1 MKENMKADR
10 SEQEDE
16 NKPDC
21 KPQSFETC
29 HPSSNTTR
37 TVVPYAAGGGY
48 DDDDTMNVAKPTAR
62 NCHTVSETG
71 TSGVKPPSL
80 PQGTGEARSNDPNNE
95 QPFSDPLKD
104 RRESSSHAKPS
115 PLLSL
120 EVSKDES
127 DSSDC
132 NIQGISFTTKSSSS
146 TSLNEKYD
154 ESEATLSTINHEGI
168 IERDQSS
175 QNFEDGN
182 RRANDD
188 RKPAPSEVEGVINS
202 TKLKDSF
209 PVVLMMML
217 DKETEAKSTVV
228 KWLSNGDGFEVMNQ
242 NGFEKEIIPKYF
254 QGPCIFSSF
263 VRKLYRWH
271 FRQIEKHTTGYYVF
285 VNEVSGINSPVN
297 GICGNFSNSIRI
309 VCARRINGV
318 RISNEELNLM

>member
-1 MKENMKADR
+1 MSTQYQECLLLYIGTFATMKENMKADR

-62 NCHTVSETG
+62 NCHTGSETG
-71 TSGVKPPSL
+71 TSGLKPPSL

-188 RKPAPSEVEGVINS
+188 RKPAPSEVEGGINS

-209 PVVLMMML
+209 PVVVSSSCPLLLTCLRNTGFNASILPSQLMTML

-263 VRKLYRWH
+263 VRKLYR
-271 FRQIEKHTTGYYVF
+271 
-285 VNEVSGINSPVN
+285 
-297 GICGNFSNSIRI
+297 
-309 VCARRINGV
+309 
-318 RISNEELNLM
+318 